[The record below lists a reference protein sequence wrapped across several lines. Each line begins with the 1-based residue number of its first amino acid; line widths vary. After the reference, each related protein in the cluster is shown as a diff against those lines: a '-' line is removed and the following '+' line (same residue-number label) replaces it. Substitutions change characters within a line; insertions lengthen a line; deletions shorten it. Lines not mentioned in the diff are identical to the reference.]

1 MNQFISLGIGT
12 SRSLDIQKHSGERCD
27 ARTMS
32 GQPPEAG
39 DQFEDVPERKMRT
52 WIKLQV
58 LETPHQPES
67 PRWLKFQ
74 IPS

>member
-1 MNQFISLGIGT
+1 MVLEQAAPGT
-12 SRSLDIQKHSGERCD
+12 SKKHSGERCD